1 MEDLQVHLTYPLYFK
16 SSRKLHELSTLSK
29 EKVIDLMTQY
39 DSNVD
44 GSIDWDEF
52 KQKIDKDSDG
62 EGLFAKLD
70 TNQDKKITPNEIDKD
85 FS

>member
-1 MEDLQVHLTYPLYFK
+1 
-16 SSRKLHELSTLSK
+16 
-29 EKVIDLMTQY
+29 MTQY

-52 KQKIDKDSDG
+52 KQKIYKDSDR